1 MKNNIV
7 PLNLDEDPLVHQ
19 DAIRVL
25 QESLGVESSRD
36 VVERAV
42 FEISDRLCRLELA
55 YYEGKLDEVGKLAG
69 SLVSMSTQIGLLV
82 FASVANGLSVSIRN
96 DNRVAASALAA
107 RLLRLG
113 ESSLFCA
120 VELSDRSG

>member
-1 MKNNIV
+1 MKSNVI
-7 PLNLDEDPLVHQ
+7 PLSVTEAPSLHC
-19 DAIRVL
+19 DAIKTL
-25 QESLGVESSRD
+25 QASLGQETGRD

-55 YYEGKLDEVGKLAG
+55 LRNNEMAAVGKIAA
-69 SLVSMSTQIGLLV
+69 SLVCMSSQIGLLV
-82 FASVANGLSVSIRN
+82 FADVAMGLSKSVTAGN
-96 DNRVAASALAA
+96 TVPAAALAE

-120 VELSDRSG
+120 VELADCSG